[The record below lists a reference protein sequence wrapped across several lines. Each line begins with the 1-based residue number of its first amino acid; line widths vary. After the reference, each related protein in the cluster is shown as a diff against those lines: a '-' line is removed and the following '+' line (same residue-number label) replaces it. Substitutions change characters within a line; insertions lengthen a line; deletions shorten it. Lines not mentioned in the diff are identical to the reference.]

1 MTKTIR
7 TTRGKEMQEILAA
20 TVVTKEIPEY
30 YGGKRV
36 RPGELPH
43 VQNPGISSPYSEK
56 AKELTMRYLV
66 QLEVRKLETHPLLL
80 VPGWTGFNIKVRDPV
95 VIAEGTISYLDTLDS
110 PAIDLKTACEVLS
123 PGCEIKGQ
131 MQFGTLFFCVCVFD
145 QAFLCQGHGGVLEM
159 QGAICWPSHSEGSFS
174 FVDNVLRSNWKTIWG
189 CRSQRASC
197 PERCYGITF
206 FG

>member
-1 MTKTIR
+1 MRERVETSLMTKNIR

-56 AKELTMRYLV
+56 AKELTLRYLV
-66 QLEVRKLETHPLLL
+66 WLEVRKLETHPLLL

-110 PAIDLKTACEVLS
+110 PAIDLKTAYEVLS

-131 MQFGTLFFCVCVFD
+131 MQLNAVFFVFLIRLFMPRPWRCTGN
-145 QAFLCQGHGGVLEM
+145 A
-159 QGAICWPSHSEGSFS
+159 
-174 FVDNVLRSNWKTIWG
+174 RSYLL
-189 CRSQRASC
+189 A
-197 PERCYGITF
+197 
-206 FG
+206 

>member
-56 AKELTMRYLV
+56 AKELTLRYLV
-66 QLEVRKLETHPLLL
+66 WLEVRKLETQHYYLCLDGLALTLKSAILL
-80 VPGWTGFNIKVRDPV
+80 
-95 VIAEGTISYLDTLDS
+95 
-110 PAIDLKTACEVLS
+110 
-123 PGCEIKGQ
+123 
-131 MQFGTLFFCVCVFD
+131 
-145 QAFLCQGHGGVLEM
+145 
-159 QGAICWPSHSEGSFS
+159 
-174 FVDNVLRSNWKTIWG
+174 
-189 CRSQRASC
+189 
-197 PERCYGITF
+197 
-206 FG
+206 